1 MAKKVFFI
9 IGIILVLLLVG
20 VFFFYFALA
29 GKNYD
34 SVYSTRTIKNP
45 TDGLTLE
52 QAVVKFDESFVY
64 YLLYSVKAYNLHN
77 PPLSADTPKLEMH
90 VGDDIYNAEIKK
102 GEIVVNRG
110 AIEGE
115 DGVLITTTE
124 EAVKMVMD
132 GENIQESFGSGK
144 STVELKGEKSTLFAK
159 GYLGLYTE
167 LTGKSI
173 TGNIARIYLE

>member
-20 VFFFYFALA
+20 VFFFYMAFG

-34 SVYSTRTIKNP
+34 SAYSTRTIKNP
-45 TDGLTLE
+45 AEGKTLE
-52 QAVVKFDESFVY
+52 QAVAEFDEDFVY

-77 PPLSADTPKLEMH
+77 PPLSADTPKMKMYIDED
-90 VGDDIYNAEIKK
+90 VYSAEIKK
-102 GEIVVNRG
+102 GEILVNKEE
-110 AIEGE
+110 IESE
-115 DGVLITTTE
+115 DAVLITTTE

-132 GENIQESFGSGK
+132 KERIQESFGSGK
-144 STVELKGEKSTLFAK
+144 STIELKAEKSTLFAK